1 MKQAYTIAT
10 PNESQLIKLVSL
22 KAAFDRESAWDPP
35 EEYLNEWIEAVKGI
49 HHKDPNL
56 LRIVMV
62 EYEIVGTAYQ

>member
-10 PNESQLIKLVSL
+10 PNESQLMKLVGL

-49 HHKDPNL
+49 YHKDPNL
-56 LRIVMV
+56 LRIAMV
-62 EYEIVGTAYQ
+62 